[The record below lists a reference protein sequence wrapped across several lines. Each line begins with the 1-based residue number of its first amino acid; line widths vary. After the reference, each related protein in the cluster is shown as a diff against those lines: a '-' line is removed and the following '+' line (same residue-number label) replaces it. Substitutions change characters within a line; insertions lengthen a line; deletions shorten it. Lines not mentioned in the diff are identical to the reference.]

1 MHVHIFAEYINSY
14 LLCHFFYSL
23 QKSLSSNHQIVL
35 EPYPKSAP
43 NSKVTASES
52 TTCTAE
58 SHNFVLVFSPL
69 AASLPSKTRKLFCE
83 ALNHVHVLT
92 STVFTPTSRAAV
104 TDEGQSGVS
113 LHFSH
118 NTHPSRRLHHGNE
131 PQQHA
136 FHYSITSRLVES
148 GGYFLSR

>member
-1 MHVHIFAEYINSY
+1 MSSVRQTV
-14 LLCHFFYSL
+14 LQLC
-23 QKSLSSNHQIVL
+23 
-35 EPYPKSAP
+35 PKSTP
-43 NSKVTASES
+43 NSKVIASES

-58 SHNFVLVFSPL
+58 SHSFVLGFFSL
-69 AASLPSKTRKLFCE
+69 AASLPSKTRKLFRR

-148 GGYFLSR
+148 GGYFLSC